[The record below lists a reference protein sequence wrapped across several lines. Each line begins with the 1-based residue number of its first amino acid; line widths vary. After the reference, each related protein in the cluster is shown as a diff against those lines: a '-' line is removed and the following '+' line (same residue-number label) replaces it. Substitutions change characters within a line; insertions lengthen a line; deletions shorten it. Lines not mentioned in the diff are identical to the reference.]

1 MPEQLQSLPI
11 ISMCNWAPSMEGGV
25 AVGLWGVGVRGE
37 REEEG
42 HKGREAQQFE
52 IIAWMIYLLY
62 FLNWAK
68 AGVSWK
74 ENQEN

>member
-1 MPEQLQSLPI
+1 
-11 ISMCNWAPSMEGGV
+11 MEGGV

-62 FLNWAK
+62 FLN
-68 AGVSWK
+68 
-74 ENQEN
+74 